1 MFKSAYD
8 RTILSKV
15 VSMLYYVKSSMTA
28 NAQLCIKETKLICD
42 VQKRIIFSALS
53 KIIVWRK

>member
-15 VSMLYYVKSSMTA
+15 VNVLYYVKSSITA
-28 NAQLCIKETKLICD
+28 NAQLCIKEKKLICD
-42 VQKRIIFSALS
+42 VQKE
-53 KIIVWRK
+53 